1 MKVMEEVHADDLKD
15 EEQLTTKFMRD
26 WRVKD
31 LRILFLGER
40 NDTYSPA
47 TSTHILNLLPMLYL
61 QRIVE
66 NAFL

>member
-1 MKVMEEVHADDLKD
+1 MKVIEEVHADDLKD

-31 LRILFLGER
+31 LRILFLGG

>member
-1 MKVMEEVHADDLKD
+1 MKVIEEVHADDLKD

-31 LRILFLGER
+31 LRILFLGEKER
-40 NDTYSPA
+40 HVFACHEHPYFEFASDVVPEDFS
-47 TSTHILNLLPMLYL
+47 
-61 QRIVE
+61 